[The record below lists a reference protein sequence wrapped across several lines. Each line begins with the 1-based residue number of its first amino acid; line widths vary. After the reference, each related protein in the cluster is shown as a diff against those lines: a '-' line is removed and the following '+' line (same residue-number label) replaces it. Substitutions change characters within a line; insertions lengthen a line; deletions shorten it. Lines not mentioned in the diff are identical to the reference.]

1 MRPRQSQAQAVMD
14 QPELGLGMPRPP
26 AAPVSRHP
34 GQRPSQGRCRRPQRA
49 PARCQ
54 RIRKQHD
61 QGRQPRG
68 AKASMSSPR
77 APAKPSQRH
86 FSVRYPHM
94 ESVVLTAL

>member
-14 QPELGLGMPRPP
+14 QPELGLGMP
-26 AAPVSRHP
+26 AACRAVSRHP

-49 PARCQ
+49 PARASVSVSST
-54 RIRKQHD
+54 IRAD
-61 QGRQPRG
+61 SRAG